1 MTWVNQ
7 CSGSRT
13 GLGNTFV
20 LCPRGAERGLSPCC
34 RSSRGWVIWLPC
46 PGQQEGKHHKRG
58 RRQNVSWKPPNSS
71 KEEKISKQDSER
83 SSSGKSK
90 RHGRQWRSRGRKL
103 NTYIYYANLQKFG
116 TKCFFEKSCSNA
128 DTWLIVQNLGKS
140 IQGLTWNFGLQ
151 FVFLGMGKLMRHGF
165 FFSIAYNEFHLL
177 DILEFTLFI
186 CK

>member
-1 MTWVNQ
+1 MWVKH
-7 CSGSRT
+7 CSVSRAWPW
-13 GLGNTFV
+13 NTFAS
-20 LCPRGAERGLSPCC
+20 CPSGAERGLSPCC
-34 RSSRGWVIWLPC
+34 RQQPWLGELAALPWAAGGKT
-46 PGQQEGKHHKRG
+46 PRTWQEAKLVMRAFKLRQGGENQQTGH
-58 RRQNVSWKPPNSS
+58 W
-71 KEEKISKQDSER
+71 EE
-83 SSSGKSK
+83 SSGKSK
-90 RHGRQWRSRGRKL
+90 CHGWQWRSRGRKL
-103 NTYIYYANLQKFG
+103 NAYIHYASLQKFG
-116 TKCFFEKSCSNA
+116 TKCFFERSCSSA